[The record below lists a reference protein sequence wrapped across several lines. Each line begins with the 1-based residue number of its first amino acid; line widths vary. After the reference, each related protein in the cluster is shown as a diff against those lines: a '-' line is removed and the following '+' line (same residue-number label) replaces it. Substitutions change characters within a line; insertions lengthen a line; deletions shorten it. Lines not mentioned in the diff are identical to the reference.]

1 MANKESDSASST
13 SQNALLEWYARI
25 YSRRVDIVGDYAGN
39 ELFLVDGDSLLL
51 HCFDDDHLDIQNG
64 FQQLHA
70 TWAVEHFLRNLLSR
84 RANFHIAFFDQHREL
99 CIPSSAP
106 PATHAKYLL
115 AREAIIRHLSANL
128 RSTHPEVLVSVF
140 ESVTSDEFA
149 HYLQTTEFY
158 FVLCHDG
165 ASSRDLRK
173 QKILDAPKGDKQDD
187 EDDELR
193 KKTILRQ
200 LIHWS
205 MAHGSSVVLIN
216 GLEFQDARVIATVL
230 ENLRGMGSGIPMTI
244 DLDEDDAISEPR
256 QRYLDSATWDSV
268 KSKAQVQ
275 LTERQYLSVLVLS
288 ALFAGGKATSD
299 FVSAFLRHTALL
311 SHLTLQERL
320 VPEAQLDD
328 NAIQSLELFCE
339 EASTILASEQWAEN
353 MESWKC
359 DCDVSDLV
367 DGRLLSACIQ
377 NPSIGADETYR
388 MLCEASGALGASISP
403 TEAANSNKHPGMTR
417 PASHVKHSMTNLLL
431 QMHHI
436 HPWMRSPD
444 RMQFFRS
451 RTRCSMPI
459 LAQCTLRLIT

>member
-1 MANKESDSASST
+1 MANKESDAASST

-51 HCFDDDHLDIQNG
+51 HCFADDHLDIQHG

-70 TWAVEHFLRNLLSR
+70 TWTVEHFLRNLLSR

-106 PATHAKYLL
+106 PAAHAKYLL

-128 RSTHPEVLVSVF
+128 KSTHPEVLVSVF

-149 HYLQTTEFY
+149 DYLRTTEFY

-165 ASSRDLRK
+165 ASSKALRK
-173 QKILDAPKGDKQDD
+173 RKTADAPDGEQQAD
-187 EDDELR
+187 EDELQ
-193 KKTILRQ
+193 KKTIFRQ

-230 ENLRGMGSGIPMTI
+230 ENLRGMGTGIPMSI

-256 QRYLDSATWDSV
+256 QRYLDHATWDSV
-268 KSKAQVQ
+268 VSKAHAQ

-311 SHLTLQERL
+311 SQLSLQERL
-320 VPEAQLDD
+320 VSEANLDEKT
-328 NAIQSLELFCE
+328 AEALELFCE

-377 NPSIGADETYR
+377 NPSIGAGETYQV
-388 MLCEASGALGASISP
+388 LSQACAALGASFSID
-403 TEAANSNKHPGMTR
+403 TAATSSSHSGMT
-417 PASHVKHSMTNLLL
+417 AMSLIVECSMTD
-431 QMHHI
+431 
-436 HPWMRSPD
+436 HPYRY
-444 RMQFFRS
+444 
-451 RTRCSMPI
+451 
-459 LAQCTLRLIT
+459 ITDTQE